1 MIFKYCEDIPI
12 SFSVEGHPK
21 HIHVTKDEEER
32 TTRERSEVTQMI
44 SITQKFLLVW
54 WGSTDTD
61 AALT

>member
-1 MIFKYCEDIPI
+1 MFGVSKILKSKHVGDIPI

-54 WGSTDTD
+54 GP
-61 AALT
+61 LY

>member
-32 TTRERSEVTQMI
+32 RNERRVREV
-44 SITQKFLLVW
+44 KLHK
-54 WGSTDTD
+54 
-61 AALT
+61 